1 MPNKTKWSVWSI
13 SCPCLYRSGFYFPPF
28 NDERIQCCLVDW
40 SELSIFA
47 SHSEDKKSS
56 LSSCDI
62 KGFSVHSP
70 PLIRSLLLAT
80 GMFCEFNLIDCF
92 LMRVK
97 ERNCCFGYSSLL
109 LNKYKHLNEIQFWNE
124 LNVCWLDSQVVQYF
138 DFCVV

>member
-1 MPNKTKWSVWSI
+1 MLLGVT
-13 SCPCLYRSGFYFPPF
+13 Y
-28 NDERIQCCLVDW
+28 W

-47 SHSEDKKSS
+47 SQNSEDKKSS

-70 PLIRSLLLAT
+70 PLIHSLLLAT
-80 GMFCEFNLIDCF
+80 VVLCELNLIDCF

-109 LNKYKHLNEIQFWNE
+109 LNNSKHLNEIQFWNE
-124 LNVCWLDSQVVQYF
+124 LDVC
-138 DFCVV
+138 